1 MRWHLT
7 QQPWDRVSRLFVEW
21 DAYDLF
27 TLELDAFDRAL
38 IEECGRSKK
47 LSDILLALEVIVRR
61 TEEAQERKLKVSG

>member
-7 QQPWDRVSRLFVEW
+7 QQPWDRVSRLVVEW
-21 DAYDLF
+21 DVCDIFA
-27 TLELDAFDRAL
+27 LELDYFDQAL

-47 LSDILLALEVIVRR
+47 LSDILLALEVIMRR